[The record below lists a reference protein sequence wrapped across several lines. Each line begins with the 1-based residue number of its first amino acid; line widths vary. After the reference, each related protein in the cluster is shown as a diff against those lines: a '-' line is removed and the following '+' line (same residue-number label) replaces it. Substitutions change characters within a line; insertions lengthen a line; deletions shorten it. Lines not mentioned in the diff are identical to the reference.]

1 MYEGTNRL
9 GLLTEISG
17 PLQPEYLR
25 RIDAFATL
33 HRTTCNLATY
43 GIGAPRLSVAAGRD
57 LLRTRLELEV
67 FFESLVDEV
76 LAEQQQ
82 SVIVEARVYDWL
94 SLSHSS
100 SMKTLSRPEPS
111 TTFTRSMPLNSVSPT
126 IEALKPRLARLT

>member
-1 MYEGTNRL
+1 M
-9 GLLTEISG
+9 
-17 PLQPEYLR
+17 
-25 RIDAFATL
+25 
-33 HRTTCNLATY
+33 
-43 GIGAPRLSVAAGRD
+43 AAGRD
-57 LLRTRLELEV
+57 LLRPRPELEV
-67 FFESLVDEV
+67 FFESLVDDV

-82 SVIVEARVYDWL
+82 GVIVEARVYDWL